1 MDKLITKLTFISI
14 ADIVFFMIAT
24 TVCYL
29 AVIGNITPEQF
40 LSIATMVFS
49 AFYVH
54 KAQNKPTTEP
64 NTIVTTSNKTLTE
77 E

>member
-1 MDKLITKLTFISI
+1 MDKLLNKLSFISI
-14 ADIVFFMIAT
+14 ADVVFFMIAS

-29 AVIGNITPEQF
+29 AIIGNITPEQF

-54 KAQNKPTTEP
+54 KAQNKPITDP
-64 NTIVTTSNKTLTE
+64 NTSVTTTTTNNQV
-77 E
+77 

>member
-1 MDKLITKLTFISI
+1 MDKILTKISLISI
-14 ADIVFFMIAT
+14 ADVVFFMIAS

-29 AVIGNITPEQF
+29 SIIGNITPEQF

-54 KAQNKPTTEP
+54 KAQNKPITDP
-64 NTIVTTSNKTLTE
+64 NTVNTTTNSQV
-77 E
+77 

>member
-1 MDKLITKLTFISI
+1 MDKVLTKISLISI
-14 ADIVFFMIAT
+14 ADIVFFMIAS

-29 AVIGNITPEQF
+29 AIIWQITPEQF

-54 KAQNKPTTEP
+54 KAQNK
-64 NTIVTTSNKTLTE
+64 TLPITE
-77 E
+77 ESNGK

>member
-1 MDKLITKLTFISI
+1 MDKILTKISLISI
-14 ADIVFFMIAT
+14 ADIVFFMIAF

-29 AVIGNITPEQF
+29 SIIGNITPEQF

-54 KAQNKPTTEP
+54 KAQNKPITDP
-64 NTIVTTSNKTLTE
+64 NTVTTTTNSQV
-77 E
+77 